1 MRFSTTV
8 LALLS
13 LAGSALSALTVDK
26 YPGAATDRYLVK
38 VKDDV
43 SKDNLIAQIKKDGGE
58 VTHNWDIING
68 FAGLLSS
75 LGCRVHCLTRS
86 WINR

>member
-1 MRFSTTV
+1 MRFFTTT
-8 LALLS
+8 LALIS

-43 SKDNLIAQIKKDGGE
+43 SKDNLIAQIEKMGGE
-58 VTHNWDIING
+58 VKYNWDFING
-68 FAGLLSS
+68 FAGLLPF
-75 LGCRVHCLTRS
+75 LGCVHRLTRS
-86 WINR
+86 FLHR